1 MAIADQLRALGRHDL
16 PRALRL
22 HDGRLFRLETT
33 FKHNFLSA
41 VGVYRNRTDQ
51 LALKC
56 YRRAA
61 FCGFPLAWLGR
72 VMATYECAALR
83 QADDLDGVPVLLG
96 PCCRTGILR
105 EFTPG
110 DPLTRDSKVSDDF
123 FPQLTDLV
131 TRIHARGLAY
141 VDLEKPGN
149 ILLGSDG
156 RPHLIDFQVALYWP
170 QRLGGSTS
178 AARFVRA
185 WLQRG
190 DLYHVR
196 KHWRRV
202 RPDQLT
208 TAEIAESRRKPWP
221 VRWGNRLYAPLKK
234 LRRRIFG
241 KS

>member
-1 MAIADQLRALGRHDL
+1 VAIPHQFRALGRHDL
-16 PRALRL
+16 PRGVRLR
-22 HDGRLFRLETT
+22 DGRVFRLETT

-41 VGVYRNRTDQ
+41 VGVYRNGAEQ

-61 FCGFPLAWLGR
+61 FCGFPLAWMGR
-72 VMATYECAALR
+72 VMAAYECAALR

-96 PCCRTGILR
+96 QCCGTGILR
-105 EFTPG
+105 WFTPG
-110 DPLTRDSKVSDDF
+110 EPLTRNAVVSDEF
-123 FPQLTDLV
+123 FPQLMDLIA
-131 TRIHARGLAY
+131 RIHARGLAY

-149 ILLGSDG
+149 ILLGADG

-170 QRLGGSTS
+170 ARLGGQTS
-178 AARFVRA
+178 PARFVRR

-208 TAEIAESRRKPWP
+208 DAEFAATYRKPWL
-221 VRWGNRLYAPLKK
+221 VRWGNRIYAPLKK
-234 LRRRIFG
+234 LRRRVFG
-241 KS
+241 RS